1 MLLAGAVAALA
12 VGCDVPRLLPVG
24 PTAIPLD
31 TVVAQTAA
39 AAFTQTQTLIT
50 PTETATLTPSPTA
63 TVTSTP
69 TITLTPF
76 LSASAGELNCRV
88 LSQSVRNGS
97 HFGRRQD
104 FEMGWKVR
112 NNGAV
117 DWDPGSVDFAYFSGT
132 RMFQAEFLPL
142 PEGVHTGALA
152 NLTAGLVSPKKDG
165 TYTTVWAL
173 RRGQNRFCRV
183 SVKIIVP

>member
-1 MLLAGAVAALA
+1 MWRRCFLRA
-12 VGCDVPRLLPVG
+12 
-24 PTAIPLD
+24 PTAIPVD

-39 AAFTQTQTLIT
+39 AAFTQTQALIT

-63 TVTSTP
+63 TETP
-69 TITLTPF
+69 TPTMTLTPF
-76 LSASAGELNCRV
+76 LSASAGEFNCRV
-88 LSQSVRNGS
+88 LSQSVRNGT
-97 HFGRRQD
+97 HFGPRER

-112 NNGAV
+112 NNGDV
-117 DWDPGSVDFAYFSGT
+117 DWDPASVDFAFFSGT
-132 RMFQAEFLPL
+132 RMYQAEFLPL
-142 PEGVHTGALA
+142 AEGVHTGALA

-173 RRGQNRFCRV
+173 RRGQNRFCYV